1 MEDPKTK
8 KKVVKYKKYQQ
19 GDVVMFKVDDESF
32 EKNMNSRGNNE
43 DLVHYNTQSH
53 NNPILAFGEATGH
66 IHQIRMKDML
76 DKAEVTLH
84 MSRFR
89 TAGED
94 TPEGFEVRE
103 ETVTLTHEEHDP
115 IDVPPGKYLVRIVRE
130 FDHIAGRSRYV
141 AD

>member
-1 MEDPKTK
+1 MSEEK
-8 KKVVKYKKYQQ
+8 KLIKYKKYQQ
-19 GDVVMFKVDDESF
+19 GDVVMFQVDDKAF
-32 EKNMNSRGNNE
+32 KNAVGSPAQNKE
-43 DLVHYNTQSH
+43 TVHYNTQSH
-53 NNPILAFGEATGH
+53 NNPVLAFGEATGH
-66 IHQIRMKDML
+66 LHQIHMKDML
-76 DKAEVTLH
+76 DAAEVTLH

-115 IDVPPGKYLVRIVRE
+115 IDVPPGKYLVRIVKE
-130 FDHIAGRSRYV
+130 FDHIAGRTRYV

>member
-1 MEDPKTK
+1 MSEEK
-8 KKVVKYKKYQQ
+8 KIIKYKKYQQ
-19 GDVVMFKVDDESF
+19 GDVVMFQVDDKAF
-32 EKNMNSRGNNE
+32 EQRMNSRGNNSNI
-43 DLVHYNTQSH
+43 VHYNTQSH
-53 NNPILAFGEATGH
+53 NNPVLALGEATGH

-76 DKAEVTLH
+76 EKAEVTIH
-84 MSRFR
+84 MPRYR

-94 TPEGFEVRE
+94 TPAAFEVRE

-115 IDVPPGKYLVRIVRE
+115 IDVPPGKYLVRIVQE

>member
-1 MEDPKTK
+1 MSDKEK
-8 KKVVKYKKYQQ
+8 KIVEYKKYQQ
-19 GDVVMFKVDDESF
+19 GDVVMFQVDDKTFNDSIINNSNHKES
-32 EKNMNSRGNNE
+32 
-43 DLVHYNTQSH
+43 VHYNTQSH

-76 DKAEVTLH
+76 EKAEVTIH
-84 MSRFR
+84 MPRFR

-94 TPEGFEVRE
+94 TPQGFEVRE